1 VNLYDVAF
9 TSYHIVDAD
18 SIIDLAGPL
27 GRADLVPRMRDRA
40 QRAAA
45 VLNSGMWSD
54 LHGSFVNVLTSG
66 EAVPRWAPT
75 VFSPLFAG
83 VVPRDRVDSMMALA
97 ADPAVFCLN
106 ATHNGSGGPAS
117 AMLLNIGAAGA
128 AAAVS
133 CVSDP
138 CLVSA
143 VLANPGAG
151 AQLQAIAQSE
161 GGAGLLP
168 LTLFAAPALGGAS
181 ALTTPAFAPAEPQ
194 FAAVRTEAYCFAEES
209 ALAPVPLTLWH
220 RTGSAPGDECS
231 PRTGTDYVGEDL
243 VNKSTASAAECC
255 AFCEATPGCAL
266 WKTTSARG
274 SLCYLKSGAANPTA
288 CADCIVGGS
297 AAPAAAPAYATCGT
311 AACNASAVAAGLAPV
326 GNSPMCW
333 ASPVASPVDWPCAVA
348 LPAIGESARPHER
361 AERTRTPARRRRARP
376 RSHNS
381 PALAASRA
389 TAYPPSLQGGATQR
403 SRTRRIGV
411 AARGRRRPS
420 SLGSASSA
428 MRMCRAPPRHGARSS
443 PRPRVFFCASSS
455 CLGR

>member
-1 VNLYDVAF
+1 
-9 TSYHIVDAD
+9 
-18 SIIDLAGPL
+18 
-27 GRADLVPRMRDRA
+27 MQDRA

-128 AAAVS
+128 SAAVS

-138 CLVSA
+138 CLVDA

-151 AQLQAIAQSE
+151 AQLQAIAQSV

-168 LTLFAAPALGGAS
+168 LTLFAAPTFGGAS
-181 ALTTPAFAPAEPQ
+181 ALTTPALAPAEPQ

-220 RTGSAPGDECS
+220 RAGAAPGGECS
-231 PRTGTDYVGEDL
+231 PRTGTDYVGDDL

-255 AFCEATPGCAL
+255 AFCKATPGCAL
-266 WKTTSARG
+266 WKTTSAHG

-297 AAPAAAPAYATCGT
+297 AAPAIAPAYATCGT
-311 AACNASAVAAGLAPV
+311 AACNASAVAAGLTPV

-333 ASPVASPVDWPCAVA
+333 ASPVASPSDWPCAVA
-348 LPAIGESARPHER
+348 LPAIGEGAARACACAPNVSVRACARAPNASARARASAARKPLLTRLCCRAKRPGVPGPDVLARPSVGAAGLPHVARPPALRGR
-361 AERTRTPARRRRARP
+361 AERRRGAKHARRQGNARLSAPARALRASERE
-376 RSHNS
+376 
-381 PALAASRA
+381 
-389 TAYPPSLQGGATQR
+389 
-403 SRTRRIGV
+403 
-411 AARGRRRPS
+411 
-420 SLGSASSA
+420 
-428 MRMCRAPPRHGARSS
+428 
-443 PRPRVFFCASSS
+443 
-455 CLGR
+455 LGRPAGSRQRQQPR

>member
-1 VNLYDVAF
+1 
-9 TSYHIVDAD
+9 
-18 SIIDLAGPL
+18 
-27 GRADLVPRMRDRA
+27 MRERA

-54 LHGSFVNVLTSG
+54 LHGSYVNVLTSG
-66 EAVPRWAPT
+66 EPVPRWAPT

-97 ADPAVFCLN
+97 ADPAFFCLN

-128 AAAVS
+128 SAAVS

-138 CLVSA
+138 CLVDA

-168 LTLFAAPALGGAS
+168 LTLFAAPTLGGTS
-181 ALTTPAFAPAEPQ
+181 ALTTPALAPAEPQ

-220 RTGSAPGDECS
+220 RAGAAPGGECS
-231 PRTGTDYVGEDL
+231 PRTGTDYVGDDL

-255 AFCEATPGCAL
+255 AFCKATPGCAL

-297 AAPAAAPAYATCGT
+297 AAPATAPAYATCGT
-311 AACNASAVAAGLAPV
+311 AACNASAAAAGLAPV

-333 ASPVASPVDWPCAVA
+333 VSPAASPSDWPCAVA
-348 LPAIGESARPHER
+348 LPAIGECAARARARALARFRCLRAAAYCTHLCGR
-361 AERTRTPARRRRARP
+361 AERPGVPGPDVLARPSVGAAGLPHVARPPAIRGRAERRRGAKHARRQGHARL
-376 RSHNS
+376 
-381 PALAASRA
+381 PAPAQAFWASERE
-389 TAYPPSLQGGATQR
+389 
-403 SRTRRIGV
+403 
-411 AARGRRRPS
+411 
-420 SLGSASSA
+420 
-428 MRMCRAPPRHGARSS
+428 
-443 PRPRVFFCASSS
+443 
-455 CLGR
+455 LGRPAGSRQRQQPRRLVLSL